1 MVTRAVEMDA
11 RVHTPPARALVTGGA
26 GFIGSHLVDT
36 LLASACE
43 VVVLDD
49 LSTGSRDNLPAHDAI
64 TLVESTLRRAIGDD
78 GIARDERLRGPFD
91 HVYHLA
97 AAVGVKKVVE
107 QPIESI
113 ETNAFDTA
121 AILRF
126 ALTAGRDR
134 TPALTL
140 IASSSEVYGKSSEAV
155 FRESGDS
162 LLGPT
167 TSRRWSYAM
176 SKALGEHLAL
186 AHHEQ
191 HGLPVVIARFFNTV
205 GPRQVGEYGMVL
217 PRFVRAA
224 IDGDPLIV
232 FGDGQQSRCF
242 CDVRDVA
249 PALPALLACD
259 DALGSVVNIGS
270 ESPISIRTLA
280 ESVVK
285 TLGSSSEIEHRSY
298 DAVYGEGFEDL
309 RRRKPDVSRVRG
321 LIGFEPR
328 VTLEQ
333 TIEDLALWMRAQR
346 DAVPTRGVSAR

>member
-1 MVTRAVEMDA
+1 MTRAVGLNA
-11 RVHTPPARALVTGGA
+11 HGQGSPARALVTGGA
-26 GFIGSHLVDT
+26 GFIGSHLVES
-36 LLASACE
+36 LLGRGCE

-49 LSTGSRDNLPAHDAI
+49 LSTGSRGNLPAHGAL
-64 TLVESTLRRAIGDD
+64 TVVETTLRGAIGDD
-78 GIARDERLRGPFD
+78 GVLRDERVRGPFD

-97 AAVGVKKVVE
+97 AAVGVKRVVDH
-107 QPIESI
+107 PIESI

-126 ALTAGRDR
+126 ALRAGRGGS
-134 TPALTL
+134 PARTL
-140 IASSSEVYGKSSEAV
+140 IASSSEVYGKSNEEV
-155 FRESGDS
+155 FREGGDS

-186 AHHEQ
+186 AHHER
-191 HGLPVVIARFFNTV
+191 HALPVVIARFFNTV

-224 IDGDPLIV
+224 LEGEPLVV
-232 FGDGQQSRCF
+232 FGDGEQSRCF

-259 DALGSVVNIGS
+259 QALGSVVNIGS
-270 ESPISIRTLA
+270 DVPISIRTLA
-280 ESVVK
+280 ETVVK

-298 DAVYGEGFEDL
+298 DAVYGVGFEDL
-309 RRRKPDVSRVRG
+309 RRRKPEVSRVRG
-321 LIGFEPR
+321 LIGFEPS
-328 VTLEQ
+328 VALER
-333 TIEDLALWMRAQR
+333 TIEDLASWMRSERA
-346 DAVPTRGVSAR
+346 AVSKRGASAR